1 MNYTLLLCVICM
13 ILCVSFAQDSPSQD
27 GYIFTSPRTLVI
39 ESDNELH
46 LRRFGKLDAG
56 VLKVQ
61 VTYSDYSSQNDTLAA
76 EKEFEIPAGETDS
89 FLKLQLSKFENYV
102 YNGRLIIEG
111 TFGEYKISGND
122 SVYFSTPKTEITVI
136 QTDKP
141 LYKPGQTVKFRVLLL
156 QKDLKPF
163 GNEKNNIEIHVE
175 DPKATR
181 LFQFKDINLGSGLV
195 QNEFPLSDEPVK
207 GTWKIYAK
215 RNNQIIESTSFEVKE
230 YVLPKFDVSIKFPS
244 FVLVDA
250 ETIPIEICA
259 KYTYGKPVTGTLNL
273 NCSLEKYSYSRE
285 KLPVLQET
293 FKLDGCY
300 NYTLNVSRIQYG
312 NSFRY
317 KRIMVAANVV
327 EDGTGVD
334 RNETQYL
341 QRQQSP
347 LSISFS
353 NAQRQF
359 YKPGL
364 PYNGEIKVNQP
375 DDTPAANVPIE
386 LCATI
391 TKERVLAEWWATKKL
406 KYCKNYTSD
415 KDGIIQ
421 YTVLAQNMDVVSIFL
436 EAKSVTFPSNGPHN
450 TLNVPSAAIYLDPYY
465 SPSESFIQLQPVQQ
479 PVSCDSKLKLKL
491 LFTSKES
498 DNFKFYYQITKQ
510 SDVVSTNIL
519 ETDFSVENDVSSRYE
534 SDEKIL
540 KGEETQLLPILQS
553 SSSNAESDCPASKET
568 KYLPPVGEVDFE
580 IDVDAALSPVFYVL
594 VYYVRGDRE
603 TVADSQRI
611 EVQKCFKNKVKFAF
625 GDEVQQ
631 PGMKTSVQITA
642 SPNSLCGIKTI
653 DKSISLLSNNDQ
665 LTKEGIFQRLDNMDS
680 NHYYTN
686 NPCHQ
691 KVPQPGLYS
700 GRASSSILIPPGS
713 GGTNSYD
720 DSLSAFQSSG
730 FLVISDLI
738 LFTRPCMKGEGYGSG
753 GYGDGGMVNTVFQAE
768 ALSFDS
774 AAGPAAMGLSA
785 ARRPAAAPFAAEAKI
800 GLSATKSVSEVRTFF
815 PETWLFEMEMTG
827 PDGTYISKEKL
838 PDTITQWIGSAV
850 CISSEDGLGISN
862 TTSIDA
868 FQAFFIDYT
877 LPASVIRGEEF
888 VLVVSI
894 FSYADGA
901 LPLTVKLDD
910 PQGFELTSE
919 SINGDICLQPDT
931 SESLRVKLKA
941 TTVGKIN
948 ITVKAETAP
957 SSGVCGSSTVS
968 ENIAKD
974 AITKP
979 LTVEAEGFPAER
991 IYSSLFCPSDSE
1003 NGTYEN
1009 SISLSLPEDIVPDS
1023 SRAYVDFTGNVLGKA
1038 MDNLDRL
1045 VALPTGCGE
1054 QNMVKFTPN
1063 YLVLDFLKDVGMLSE
1078 EIERRAK
1085 KNLMKGYQ
1093 RELTYRH
1100 GDGSFSAFGDRDRE
1114 GSMFLTAFVLRS
1126 FSEAKRY
1133 ISIDDFVLKH
1143 MQEWIVSKQQEN
1155 GCFPDIGKIIDMGL
1169 QGGIEKDK
1177 ASGSITAY
1185 VLSSLLISKFDNE
1198 STINS
1203 AFTCLENKPPTS
1215 PYGAFLYAYAEALA
1229 GKNEQ
1234 AKTRIE
1240 EVKKSSEIKDGM
1252 EFFRVVNGSES
1263 VQIETDAYAVLTTLK
1278 IGGGASDVLPY
1289 VRYLTAHMNPN
1300 GGFKSTQD
1308 TCVGLEALSE
1318 FAKLVYKDPLNLEV
1332 GSTGGFEKSVEIND
1346 DNKLLVQRFKVSDV
1360 PSDLKIQAKGT
1371 GCGLIQTSLRYN
1383 TKTAPE
1389 KRKFFLDVN
1398 GDCVDT
1404 DCKKATIG
1412 VVVSYLPVGQKAG
1425 MSLMEIKLITGT
1437 VAVKESL
1444 EQLVENKGNDIL
1456 RYDIENNKVVLYFNQ
1471 LTNEGEVFSFQVEKI
1486 VEVENSQPGTAKV
1499 YDYYANENSAS
1510 TSYGIKGLSSDTLLE
1525 EKEA

>member
-665 LTKEGIFQRLDNMDS
+665 LTKEGYIDDS
-680 NHYYTN
+680 
-686 NPCHQ
+686 CRF
-691 KVPQPGLYS
+691 VLIGLYS

-753 GYGDGGMVNTVFQAE
+753 GYGDG
-768 ALSFDS
+768 

-901 LPLTVKLDD
+901 LPQTTFKCFEVKGGAILIVIHVSLKHLHSCSSSSSFQTTFKCFEVKGGAILIVIHVSLKHLHSCSSSSSFVRNVLGKAMDNLDRLVALPTGCGEQNMVKFTPNYLVLD
-910 PQGFELTSE
+910 FLKDVGMLSEEIERRAKKNLMKELFNRFDFRWKILMRFTG
-919 SINGDICLQPDT
+919 I
-931 SESLRVKLKA
+931 RKKL
-941 TTVGKIN
+941 
-948 ITVKAETAP
+948 
-957 SSGVCGSSTVS
+957 SH
-968 ENIAKD
+968 
-974 AITKP
+974 
-979 LTVEAEGFPAER
+979 
-991 IYSSLFCPSDSE
+991 
-1003 NGTYEN
+1003 
-1009 SISLSLPEDIVPDS
+1009 IV
-1023 SRAYVDFTGNVLGKA
+1023 FFLGNVLGKA

-1100 GDGSFSAFGDRDRE
+1100 GDENARKKMLITFQYFINMDFS
-1114 GSMFLTAFVLRS
+1114 
-1126 FSEAKRY
+1126 KCY
-1133 ISIDDFVLKH
+1133 IIF
-1143 MQEWIVSKQQEN
+1143 
-1155 GCFPDIGKIIDMGL
+1155 